1 MFLFLVWF
9 KIYKAT
15 HFEANKFIF
24 DHALLCISINP
35 LYKYTAMHGTIYV
48 WNAVVMSGWA
58 DLLLVVFEFL
68 DKLEFFD

>member
-1 MFLFLVWF
+1 MPCFVSQ
-9 KIYKAT
+9 YK
-15 HFEANKFIF
+15 
-24 DHALLCISINP
+24 S

-68 DKLEFFD
+68 DKLEFFDW